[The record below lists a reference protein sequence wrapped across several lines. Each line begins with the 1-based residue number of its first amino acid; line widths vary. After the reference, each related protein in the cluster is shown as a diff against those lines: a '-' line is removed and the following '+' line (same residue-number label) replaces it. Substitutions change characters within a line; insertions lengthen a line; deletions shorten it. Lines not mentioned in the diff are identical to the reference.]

1 MTEKK
6 PYYITT
12 PIYYPN
18 SNLHIGNTY
27 TSIIADVLKR
37 YKTLQ
42 GYDTY
47 LVTGTDEHGQKIMR
61 SAIAHGTSPQKFVD
75 IIADET
81 KELWKKLEIDYDTF
95 IRSTEAQHE
104 EDVKNIFT
112 KLYDQGDIYKGEYK
126 GYYCTPCET
135 FWSEGQLVDGKCPDC
150 GRDVEYQEEESYFFR
165 LSKYEDKLKELFKDH
180 PDFLE
185 PQFRQKEMLNNFID
199 KGLSDLSVT
208 RNTFDWGVD
217 VPFDNEHVVYVWI
230 DALSCYLTAIGY
242 GDNPK
247 KFEKYWPASVH
258 LIGKDIVRFHTI
270 IWPALLMALDLPI
283 PEKVFAH
290 GWILFDNDK
299 MSKSKGNIM
308 YPEPLVELYGVD
320 ALKYFVLRE
329 YFYQHLLPSEH
340 VRYEFS

>member
-104 EDVKNIFT
+104 EDIIAPLA
-112 KLYDQGDIYKGEYK
+112 KLFG
-126 GYYCTPCET
+126 
-135 FWSEGQLVDGKCPDC
+135 
-150 GRDVEYQEEESYFFR
+150 
-165 LSKYEDKLKELFKDH
+165 LKV
-180 PDFLE
+180 
-185 PQFRQKEMLNNFID
+185 N
-199 KGLSDLSVT
+199 
-208 RNTFDWGVD
+208 
-217 VPFDNEHVVYVWI
+217 
-230 DALSCYLTAIGY
+230 
-242 GDNPK
+242 
-247 KFEKYWPASVH
+247 
-258 LIGKDIVRFHTI
+258 
-270 IWPALLMALDLPI
+270 
-283 PEKVFAH
+283 
-290 GWILFDNDK
+290 
-299 MSKSKGNIM
+299 
-308 YPEPLVELYGVD
+308 
-320 ALKYFVLRE
+320 
-329 YFYQHLLPSEH
+329 
-340 VRYEFS
+340 